1 MRPISQRRRAGT
13 SFGCLALFFGVFL
26 AFGGV
31 FFYFFFLRPVMGLVA
46 ARNWTE
52 ASCVVLES
60 RVAESSDSDGTTYK
74 PDILYSYSVGGIAYQ
89 SRRYNMLE
97 AYSSGYDGKAEIVAR
112 YPPGRQT
119 SCWVDPAD
127 PSRAVL
133 SRDLTPGYLIGLLPL
148 IFVAVG
154 LFGLVWAVRQAS
166 AARMATFPTG
176 GSGGGTAS
184 SFGVAIPAEAG
195 SPLELRPKT
204 TRLGMLFG
212 LIFVSIF
219 WNGIVSVFVW
229 QAVQLWRAGT
239 PNGCMTAFL
248 VPFVLIGL
256 LLIFG
261 VIRQFLVLFNPRL
274 KITLSRGVLAPG
286 EPVQLQWA
294 LSSQGTGVHRLRIVL
309 EGREEATYRRGTDTC
324 TDRETF
330 ASIVAVDTD
339 QSFAIPAG
347 SAILEV
353 PAGTMPSFVADHNK
367 VLWTLKATC
376 EIKGWPD
383 SDDEYEVV
391 VAPGIRLGG
400 WS

>member
-13 SFGCLALFFGVFL
+13 SFGCLALFFGVFI

-74 PDILYSYSVGGIAYQ
+74 PDILYSYSVGGNTYQ
-89 SRRYNMLE
+89 SRRYTMLE
-97 AYSSGYDGKAEIVAR
+97 AYSSGYDGKAAIVAR
-112 YPPGRQT
+112 YPAGSRT
-119 SCWVDPAD
+119 TCWVDPAN
-127 PSRAVL
+127 PGEAVL
-133 SRDLTPGYLIGLLPL
+133 SRDFTPGYLIGLLPL

-154 LFGLVWAVRQAS
+154 VFGLVWAVRQTSRARV
-166 AARMATFPTG
+166 AALAAAGPGTPATP
-176 GSGGGTAS
+176 
-184 SFGVAIPAEAG
+184 FGVVIPGEIE
-195 SPLELRPKT
+195 SPLELRPKA
-204 TRLGMLFG
+204 TRLGTLFG
-212 LIFVSIF
+212 LIFVSLF

-229 QAVQLWRAGT
+229 QAVQHWRAGT
-239 PNGCMTAFL
+239 PDGCLTVFL
-248 VPFVLIGL
+248 VPFVLVGL

-261 VIRQFLVLFNPRL
+261 GIRQFLVLFNPRL
-274 KITLSRGVLAPG
+274 TITLSRGVLAPG
-286 EPVQLQWA
+286 EPFQLQWA
-294 LSSQGTGVHRLRIVL
+294 LSSQGSGVRRLRIVL

-339 QSFAIPAG
+339 QPFAIPAG
-347 SAILEV
+347 SAVLEV
-353 PAGTMPSFVADHNK
+353 PAGAMPSFVAEHNK
-367 VLWTLKATC
+367 VLWMLKATC

-391 VAPGIRLGG
+391 VAPGVRFGG
-400 WS
+400 WT

>member
-1 MRPISQRRRAGT
+1 MRPISQRRRAGKPY
-13 SFGCLALFFGVFL
+13 GCLALFCGAFL
-26 AFGGV
+26 AVGGL
-31 FFYFFFLRPVMGLVA
+31 FFYFFFLRPVVGLLA
-46 ARNWTE
+46 ARSWTE

-60 RVAESSDSDGTTYK
+60 RVAYHAGSKGTTYK
-74 PDILYSYSVGGIAYQ
+74 PDILYSYSVGGTAYQ
-89 SRRYNMLE
+89 SRRYNMLDV
-97 AYSSGYDGKAEIVAR
+97 YSSGYDGKAEIVAR

-119 SCWVDPAD
+119 SCWVDPTD

-133 SRDLTPGYLIGLLPL
+133 TRDFTPGYLAGLLPL
-148 IFVAVG
+148 IFVAAG
-154 LFGLVWAVRQAS
+154 GFGLVWALRQSRTARVAS
-166 AARMATFPTG
+166 LAAAGPGNPATP
-176 GSGGGTAS
+176 
-184 SFGVAIPAEAG
+184 FGVVIPAEAG
-195 SPLELRPKT
+195 SPLELRPKA
-204 TRLGMLFG
+204 TRLGTLLG

-219 WNGIVSVFVW
+219 WNGIVSVFFW

-248 VPFVLIGL
+248 VPFVIIGL

-294 LSSQGTGVHRLRIVL
+294 LSSQGTGVRRLRIVL

-330 ASIVAVDTD
+330 ASIVVVDTD
-339 QSFAIPAG
+339 QPFAIPAG
-347 SAILEV
+347 STTLEV
-353 PAGTMPSFVADHNK
+353 PAGTMPSFVAEHNK
-367 VLWTLKATC
+367 VLWMLKATC

-391 VAPGIRLGG
+391 VTPSHRFGG